1 MTKGYLV
8 IIGLLFLG
16 LTSFKEDKLPK
27 TFTKL
32 LDRGKMTFLRPDGL
46 VEVPTIENEQ
56 MNYEYA
62 LKYPDKN
69 FEVRYAIRPLDIIMK
84 EYQESIKNKKEG
96 ETILHPNK
104 YCSPSLQATVLN
116 ISGGQL
122 PNIAQFDSDAVKT
135 EFNADWGATTFVEL
149 GEEFGQSYK
158 YCVVVAIHKDDTG
171 DAYIFF
177 LSDTKVDFDK
187 NMQTAFHSLRFK

>member
-1 MTKGYLV
+1 MKKGYLV
-8 IIGLLFLG
+8 IAGLLILG
-16 LTSFKEDKLPK
+16 LTSFKENKLPK

-32 LDRGKMTFLRPDGL
+32 LDRGKMTFLRPEGL
-46 VEVPTIENEQ
+46 VEVPTIDNEQ

-69 FEVRYAIRPLDIIMK
+69 YEVRYAIRPLDIIMK

-122 PNIAQFDSDAVKT
+122 PNIAQFDNEAVKN
-135 EFNADWGATTFVEL
+135 EFNADWGATTFVEV

-177 LSDTKVDFDK
+177 LSDTKVDFEK
-187 NMQTAFHSLRFK
+187 NMQAAFHSLRFK

>member
-1 MTKGYLV
+1 MTRIRLV
-8 IIGLLFLG
+8 LLGLLFLG
-16 LTSFKEDKLPK
+16 LTAFLEKKLPK
-27 TFTKL
+27 TFTRL
-32 LDRGKMTFLRPDGL
+32 LDRGKMSFLRPDGL

-69 FEVRYAIRPLDIIMK
+69 FEVRYAIRPLDILLK
-84 EYQESIKNKKEG
+84 EYQKSLKKKKEG

-104 YCSPSLQATVLN
+104 YYSPSLQATVLN

-122 PNIAQFDSDAVKT
+122 PDISQFDKEAVKN
-135 EFNADWGATTFVEL
+135 EFNADWGATTFVTV
-149 GEEFGQSYK
+149 GEEFGQAYK
-158 YCVVVAIHKDDTG
+158 YCVVVAIHKDDIG

-187 NMQTAFHSLRFK
+187 NMQTAFHSLRFD

>member
-1 MTKGYLV
+1 MTRIRFVLF
-8 IIGLLFLG
+8 GLLFLG
-16 LTSFKEDKLPK
+16 LTSFQEKKLPR
-27 TFTKL
+27 TFSKL
-32 LDRGKMTFLRPDGL
+32 LDRGKMTFTKPDGL
-46 VEVPTIENEQ
+46 TEVPTIENEQ

-62 LKYPDKN
+62 LKYTDKN

-96 ETILHPNK
+96 ESILHPNK

-122 PNIAQFDSDAVKT
+122 PNISQFDNEAVKN
-135 EFNADWGATTFVEL
+135 EFNADWGATTFVAV

-158 YCVVVAIHKDDTG
+158 YCVVVAIHKDDIG